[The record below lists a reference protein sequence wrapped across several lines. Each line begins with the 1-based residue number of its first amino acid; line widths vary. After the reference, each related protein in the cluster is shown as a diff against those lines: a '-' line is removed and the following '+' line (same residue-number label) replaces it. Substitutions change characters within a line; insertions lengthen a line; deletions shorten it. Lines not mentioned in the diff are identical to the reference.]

1 MENFFSFNVWDW
13 TAVALFFVAL
23 VGIAFACSRRASKDA
38 KDFFL
43 SGRSMPWWLVGVSMC
58 AASTSTNSANMF
70 TEFIRGSGLSENW
83 KWWAFLLTGMMTVFV
98 YSKLWVRSGAKSDIE
113 FYEIRY
119 SGRPAAILRGFRAL
133 YLGIVFN
140 AITTG
145 LVMLAAIKIGQVL
158 FGVDQWTVIAITAV
172 CSIVYSALGGF
183 RGAIYTDF
191 FLFIVIM
198 VGAVVGMVYALGR
211 PEVGGFAAMMQ
222 NPVVQRHLALLPD
235 AGNADLFVSVFVI
248 PVAIQWWNVWYPGS
262 EPGGGGYIVQR
273 MLSAKS
279 ENHCVAGSVLY
290 QVINYAIR
298 PWPWYLTAFASLLVF
313 PDLASLQRAFPH
325 VNPALVKGDLAYP
338 AMLTFVPNGWLG
350 VVAASLMGALFST
363 VAAHLSMGSNYIA
376 NDFWKRFVRPQ
387 ASEREL
393 IVVGRWTAVLLM
405 VLSGLLAPALVS
417 AGAVFN
423 LILQIG
429 AGTGLIYL
437 LRWFWMRINAWSEI
451 TAMAVSF
458 VVAVSLKLLC
468 PELRAWQQL
477 LVVMGVTTFAWV
489 AVTLLT
495 PPTAAATRAAFQN
508 KIRANGHDIAWGL
521 LAMTVACVCV
531 YAMMF
536 ASGYW
541 IYGRT
546 GLASAMTAIAA
557 VAGAALVPILRQ
569 LNAPRPPSLSAQRP
583 QPPQH
588 PCPTK
593 QI

>member
-1 MENFFSFNVWDW
+1 
-13 TAVALFFVAL
+13 
-23 VGIAFACSRRASKDA
+23 
-38 KDFFL
+38 
-43 SGRSMPWWLVGVSMC
+43 
-58 AASTSTNSANMF
+58 MF
-70 TEFIRGSGLSENW
+70 TEFIRNSGLSENW
-83 KWWAFLLTGMMTVFV
+83 KWWAFLLTGMLTVFV

-113 FYEIRY
+113 FYELRY
-119 SGRPAAILRGFRAL
+119 SGRPAAILRGFRSI

-140 AITTG
+140 VITTG

-158 FGVDQWTVIAITAV
+158 FGVDQWTVIAVTAV

-191 FLFIVIM
+191 FLFIIIM

-211 PEVGGFAAMMQ
+211 PEVGGFTAMMQ
-222 NPVVQRHLALLPD
+222 NPVVQQHFAFLPNVD
-235 AGNADLFVSVFVI
+235 NADLFVAVFVI
-248 PVAIQWWNVWYPGS
+248 PIAIQWWNVWYPGS

-279 ENHCVAGSVLY
+279 ENHCVAGSILY
-290 QVINYAIR
+290 QVVNYAIR
-298 PWPWYLTAFASLLVF
+298 PWPWYLTAFASLIVF
-313 PDLASLQRAFPH
+313 PDLASLQKAFPH

-350 VVAASLMGALFST
+350 VVAASMMGALFST

-387 ASEREL
+387 ANEREL
-393 IVVGRWTAVLLM
+393 IVVGRWTAVVLM
-405 VLSGLLAPALVS
+405 VLSGLLAPVLVS

-458 VVAVSLKLLC
+458 VVAVSLKLFF
-468 PELRAWQQL
+468 PEFKAWQQL
-477 LVVMGVTTFAWV
+477 LIVMGITTFVWV
-489 AVTLLT
+489 TVTLLT
-495 PPTAAATRAAFQN
+495 PPTDAVKRASFQN

-521 LAMTVACVCV
+521 LAMSVACVCI

-546 GLASAMTAIAA
+546 TIASVMTAIA
-557 VAGAALVPILRQ
+557 VVSGLALIPILKN
-569 LNAPRPPSLSAQRP
+569 LN
-583 QPPQH
+583 
-588 PCPTK
+588 K
-593 QI
+593 GKENV

>member
-1 MENFFSFNVWDW
+1 MLLNGLDW
-13 TAVALFFVAL
+13 LAIVLFFVAL
-23 VGIAFACSRRASKDA
+23 FGIAIGCSRRAGKDA

-43 SGRSMPWWLVGVSMC
+43 SGRSMPWWLIGVSMC

-70 TEFIRGSGLSENW
+70 TEFIRNSSLGENW

-113 FYEIRY
+113 FYELRY
-119 SGRPAAILRGFRAL
+119 SGRPAAILRGFRSL

-140 AITTG
+140 VITTG

-158 FGVDQWTVIAITAV
+158 FGVDQWTVIAVTAV

-191 FLFIVIM
+191 FLFVIIM
-198 VGAVVGMVYALGR
+198 VGAVVGMVYALDR
-211 PEVGGFAAMMQ
+211 PEVGGFAAMMR
-222 NPVVQRHLALLPD
+222 NPVVRQHLSFFPD
-235 AGNADLFVSVFVI
+235 VSNADLFVAVFVI

-279 ENHCVAGSVLY
+279 ENHCVAGSILY
-290 QVINYAIR
+290 QVVNYAIR
-298 PWPWYLTAFASLLVF
+298 PWPWYLTAFASLIVF
-313 PDLASLQRAFPH
+313 PDLASLQKAFPQ
-325 VNPALVKGDLAYP
+325 VNPSLVKGDLAYP

-350 VVAASLMGALFST
+350 VVAASMMGALFST

-387 ASEREL
+387 ATEREL

-405 VLSGLLAPALVS
+405 VLSGLVAPVLVS

-458 VVAVSLKLLC
+458 VVAVSLKLFF

-489 AVTLLT
+489 TVTLLT
-495 PPTAAATRAAFQN
+495 PPTEAAKRAAFQN
-508 KIRANGHDIAWGL
+508 RIRANGHDIAWGL
-521 LAMTVACVCV
+521 LAMTVACTCI

-541 IYGRT
+541 LYGRT
-546 GLASAMTAIAA
+546 AVASAMTAVAA
-557 VAGAALVPILRQ
+557 VSGVALIPILRQ
-569 LNAPRPPSLSAQRP
+569 LNRKDSGQSTNPNNRPIEQ
-583 QPPQH
+583 
-588 PCPTK
+588 
-593 QI
+593 

>member
-1 MENFFSFNVWDW
+1 MRTILNIWDWAAIGAFFSV
-13 TAVALFFVAL
+13 L
-23 VGIAFACSRRASKDA
+23 VGIACYCSRKAGRDA

-43 SGRSMPWWLVGVSMC
+43 SGRSMPWWLIGVSMC

-70 TEFIRGSGLSENW
+70 TEFIRNSGLSENW
-83 KWWAFLLTGMMTVFV
+83 KWWAFLLTGMLTVFV

-113 FYEIRY
+113 FYELRY
-119 SGRPAAILRGFRAL
+119 SGRPAAILRGFRAI

-140 AITTG
+140 VITTG

-158 FGVDQWTVIAITAV
+158 FGVDQWTVIAVTAV
-172 CSIVYSALGGF
+172 CSVVYSALGGF

-191 FLFIVIM
+191 FLFVIIM
-198 VGAVVGMVYALGR
+198 IGAVVGMVYALGR
-211 PEVGGFAAMMQ
+211 PEVGGFSAMMQ
-222 NPVVQRHLALLPD
+222 HPVVQQHLAFVPD
-235 AGNADLFVSVFVI
+235 ANNVDLFVAVFVI
-248 PVAIQWWNVWYPGS
+248 PIAIQWWNVWYPGS

-279 ENHCVAGSVLY
+279 ENHCVAGSVFY
-290 QVINYAIR
+290 QVVNYALR
-298 PWPWYLTAFASLLVF
+298 PWPWYLTAFASLIVF
-313 PDLASLQRAFPH
+313 PDLASLQKAFPH
-325 VNPALVKGDLAYP
+325 IDPTLVKGDLAYP

-350 VVAASLMGALFST
+350 VVAASMMGALFST

-376 NDFWKRFVRPQ
+376 NDFWKRFVRPG

-393 IVVGRWTAVLLM
+393 IVVGRWTAVVLM
-405 VLSGLLAPALVS
+405 VLSGLLAPVLVS

-458 VVAVSLKLLC
+458 VVAVSLKLFWPQL
-468 PELRAWQQL
+468 LAWQQL
-477 LVVMGVTTFAWV
+477 LIVMGVTTVAWV
-489 AVTLLT
+489 TVTLLT
-495 PPTAAATRAAFQN
+495 PATEAAKRAAFQN
-508 KIRANGHDIAWGL
+508 KIKANGHDIAWGL
-521 LAMTVACVCV
+521 LAMTVACVCI

-546 GLASAMTAIAA
+546 AIAA
-557 VAGAALVPILRQ
+557 TMTAVAVASGIALIPILKN
-569 LNAPRPPSLSAQRP
+569 LNRG
-583 QPPQH
+583 H
-588 PCPTK
+588 
-593 QI
+593 

>member
-1 MENFFSFNVWDW
+1 MLLNGLDW
-13 TAVALFFVAL
+13 LAIVLFFVAL
-23 VGIAFACSRRASKDA
+23 FGIAIGCSRRAGKDA

-43 SGRSMPWWLVGVSMC
+43 SGRSMPWWLIGVSMC

-70 TEFIRGSGLSENW
+70 TEFIRNSSLGENW

-113 FYEIRY
+113 FYELRY
-119 SGRPAAILRGFRAL
+119 SGRPAAILRGFRSL

-140 AITTG
+140 VITTG

-158 FGVDQWTVIAITAV
+158 FGVDQWTVIAVTAL

-198 VGAVVGMVYALGR
+198 IGAVVGMVYALDR
-211 PEVGGFAAMMQ
+211 PEVGGFAAMMR
-222 NPVVQRHLALLPD
+222 NPVVQHHLSFFPD
-235 AGNADLFVSVFVI
+235 AGNTDLFVSVFVI
-248 PVAIQWWNVWYPGS
+248 PIAIQWWNVWYPGS

-279 ENHCVAGSVLY
+279 ENHCVGGSVLY
-290 QVINYAIR
+290 QVVNYAIR

-313 PDLASLQRAFPH
+313 PDLASLQKAFPQID
-325 VNPALVKGDLAYP
+325 PSLVKGDLAYP

-350 VVAASLMGALFST
+350 VVAASMMGALFST

-376 NDFWKRFVRPQ
+376 NDFWKRFVRPE
-387 ASEREL
+387 ASERET
-393 IVVGRWTAVLLM
+393 IVVGRVTVVVLM
-405 VLSGLLAPALVS
+405 ILSGAIAPLLSS

-458 VVAVSLKLLC
+458 VVAVSLKLLF
-468 PELRAWQQL
+468 PELRPWQQL
-477 LVVMGVTTFAWV
+477 LVVMAITTVAWV
-489 AVTLLT
+489 GVTLLT
-495 PPTAAATRAAFQN
+495 PPADADVIAKFRATVRASGRDVGKGVLWTFLAAFG
-508 KIRANGHDIAWGL
+508 IYVTMYLAYLLIAKG
-521 LAMTVACVCV
+521 V
-531 YAMMF
+531 
-536 ASGYW
+536 
-541 IYGRT
+541 
-546 GLASAMTAIAA
+546 
-557 VAGAALVPILRQ
+557 
-569 LNAPRPPSLSAQRP
+569 
-583 QPPQH
+583 
-588 PCPTK
+588 
-593 QI
+593 

>member
-1 MENFFSFNVWDW
+1 MLLNGLDW
-13 TAVALFFVAL
+13 LAIALFFVAL
-23 VGIAFACSRRASKDA
+23 FGIALVCSRRAGRDA

-43 SGRSMPWWLVGVSMC
+43 SGRSMPWWLIGVSMC

-70 TEFIRGSGLSENW
+70 TEFIRNSSLGENW
-83 KWWAFLLTGMMTVFV
+83 KWWAFLLTGMLTVFV

-113 FYEIRY
+113 FYELRY
-119 SGRPAAILRGFRAL
+119 SGRPAAILRGFRSL

-140 AITTG
+140 VITTG

-158 FGVDQWTVIAITAV
+158 FGVDQWTVIAVTAV

-191 FLFIVIM
+191 FLFIIIM
-198 VGAVVGMVYALGR
+198 VGAVVGMVYALDR
-211 PEVGGFAAMMQ
+211 PEVGGFAAMMK
-222 NPVVQRHLALLPD
+222 NPVVLKHLSFLPD
-235 AGNADLFVSVFVI
+235 VNNTDLFVSVFVI
-248 PVAIQWWNVWYPGS
+248 PIAIQWWNVWYPGS

-290 QVINYAIR
+290 QVVNYAIR

-313 PDLASLQRAFPH
+313 PDLASLQKAFPQ

-350 VVAASLMGALFST
+350 VVAASMMGALFST

-376 NDFWKRFVRPQ
+376 NDFWKRFVRPG
-387 ASEREL
+387 ASERET
-393 IVVGRWTAVLLM
+393 IVVGRVTVVVLM
-405 VLSGLLAPALVS
+405 VLSGLVAPLLSS

-458 VVAVSLKLLC
+458 VVAVSLKLLF
-468 PELRAWQQL
+468 PELRPWLQL
-477 LVVMGVTTFAWV
+477 LVVMGVTTVAWV
-489 AVTLLT
+489 GVTLLT
-495 PPTAAATRAAFQN
+495 PPTDAVKRAAFQN
-508 KIRANGHDIAWGL
+508 RIRANGHDIAWGL

-536 ASGYW
+536 ASGFW

-546 GLASAMTAIAA
+546 GIASAMTAVA
-557 VAGAALVPILRQ
+557 VLSGTGLFPILKK
-569 LNAPRPPSLSAQRP
+569 LNSNDP
-583 QPPQH
+583 QPAT
-588 PCPTK
+588 CD
-593 QI
+593 